1 MKVDLNREFDEHYLL
16 VLSDEESLYES
27 ISELT
32 KEFAEGKIP
41 SELYVKSLDIANATI
56 QEIHSKRNTLY
67 KLIKQIRYH
76 LFKMKEYIETNYK
89 DGMDFVVVPN
99 QDNIK
104 LYNDFIH
111 RSHHFI
117 KEWNQYDK
125 EHGLCIPNTRTE
137 TRPFEM
143 VFKMIQLLL
152 DEYDAHDHPDQELL
166 HIYML
171 TRQVPG
177 LLMQARDLALSMNPQ
192 IIADQHY
199 LRKYIKGAV
208 FTRIN
213 ALEPRDYFHQ
223 DFEFK
228 QARANGYPD
237 FEYVREPGMPINTGF
252 ENNFGMEKRRH
263 IDLVP
268 KSQIHQLMTGDIGQF
283 QSNQFNETKHFKSR
297 LFEAGLGLHA
307 YPPIKRHPLQTTG
320 QMGETSDN
328 INPYPQPH
336 YHPESHSEES
346 SAATPPGPK
355 LERPYTRCTSPNY
368 TFVRSTVNS
377 ATGRQPRSERPT
389 TENASGRMTR
399 PGSGRPVC
407 PGHPKLRQEPSEET
421 TRKS

>member
-1 MKVDLNREFDEHYLL
+1 MKEDLNQQFEERYLL
-16 VLSDEESLYES
+16 VLSDEEKLYES
-27 ISELT
+27 IAVLT

-41 SELYVKSLDIANATI
+41 SELYVKSLDIANATV
-56 QEIHSKRNTLY
+56 QEIHSKRNTLH

-76 LFKMKEYIETNYK
+76 LFKMKEYIEINYE
-89 DGMDFVVVPN
+89 DGMNFVVVPN
-99 QDNIK
+99 QDCIK
-104 LYNDFIH
+104 LYNDFIR

-117 KEWNQYDK
+117 KEWNQYEK
-125 EHGLCIPNTRTE
+125 EHGLCIPDTRTE
-137 TRPFEM
+137 TRSFEM

-152 DEYDAHDHPDQELL
+152 DEYDAHIYPDQELL

-252 ENNFGMEKRRH
+252 ENNFGMERRRH
-263 IDLVP
+263 VDLVP
-268 KSQIHQLMTGDIGQF
+268 SSRAHQQMTGNIGQI

-320 QMGETSDN
+320 QMCSNTGRSTTS
-328 INPYPQPH
+328 
-336 YHPESHSEES
+336 
-346 SAATPPGPK
+346 PGPK
-355 LERPYTRCTSPNY
+355 L
-368 TFVRSTVNS
+368 
-377 ATGRQPRSERPT
+377 ERPT
-389 TENASGRMTR
+389 TENASDRMTR
-399 PGSGRPVC
+399 SGSRQPVYPGRPE
-407 PGHPKLRQEPSEET
+407 LIQEPSEEV